1 LKLSGE
7 ANDSFYKFDLTEM
20 TENLQFTMYDE
31 SFGGRYDWHVDHGGH
46 QSGGRKL
53 SVVVQLSDPLTYE
66 GGELQ
71 FGQATDDKIEVAD
84 KNKGCVV
91 LFPSYMRHRA
101 TEVTKGTRYSL
112 VTWITG
118 PPFR

>member
-1 LKLSGE
+1 
-7 ANDSFYKFDLTEM
+7 M